1 MASTL
6 GFRPEPSAPLDPTNT
21 IGGVSCE
28 INQSITS
35 NPSSHEQSALLS
47 SKPILSYN
55 SLSRSDLELGNRNML
70 VSPINSQESFRVQ
83 QAHSDFVNR
92 NLPVSPIISQESLQ
106 VQYATGWQTHPEFEN
121 RNLPVSP
128 IIPRERSQL
137 ENEYQAQQGEWD
149 YFDQARGSL
158 EDRFER
164 HETNNKCKSCLSLAW
179 DFVKILMYFVAYIF
193 CFVLE
198 CIQ

>member
-35 NPSSHEQSALLS
+35 NPLSHEQSALLS
-47 SKPILSYN
+47 SKPTLSYN
-55 SLSRSDLELGNRNML
+55 SLFRSDLELGNRNML
-70 VSPINSQESFRVQ
+70 VSPIN
-83 QAHSDFVNR
+83 
-92 NLPVSPIISQESLQ
+92 SQESLQ

-149 YFDQARGSL
+149 HFDQTRGSL